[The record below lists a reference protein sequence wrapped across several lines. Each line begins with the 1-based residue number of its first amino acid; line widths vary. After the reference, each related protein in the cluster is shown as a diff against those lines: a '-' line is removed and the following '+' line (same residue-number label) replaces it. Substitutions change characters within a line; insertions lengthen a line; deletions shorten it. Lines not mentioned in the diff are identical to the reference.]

1 MINKGIVKGVKGE
14 LLRVQLY
21 KNSACSHCS
30 GCDKKDK
37 LGSVFNFRCDK
48 NVEVGD
54 IITFEIKDNSL
65 LKIVALIY
73 LTPVFS
79 MIAGYFVG
87 EAIGV
92 SEVAKVILSFTG
104 FLGAFLFIHLYDKYR
119 GSEIIEK
126 EISIKSSEKVSE
138 HTTCKI

>member
-1 MINKGIVKGVKGE
+1 MINKGIVRSVKGD
-14 LLRVQLY
+14 LLKIQLY

-48 NVEVGD
+48 ETEVGD

-73 LTPVFS
+73 LVPVFS

-87 EAIGV
+87 EV
-92 SEVAKVILSFTG
+92 MELSEITKVIFSFAG

-138 HTTCKI
+138 HITCKI